1 MAKDDQLEPIERK
14 LTQHGN
20 SVAIVVPKPIR
31 EMFGWSETQK
41 LKVPFHLFEKVE
53 E

>member
-1 MAKDDQLEPIERK
+1 MVKDTLLEPIERK
-14 LTQHGN
+14 LTRHGN
-20 SVAIVVPKPIR
+20 SVAIVVPKSIR

-41 LKVPFHLFEKVE
+41 INVPFHLFEKIE